1 MVLFVP
7 FRICLFP
14 SGPYLFWL
22 TFPVTELLTTLLG
35 FKFYRQFLSHPYVSQ
50 APLLDKNQSAEII
63 RPSKPGVIVTIARQH
78 GSSGKEIGRLVAEQL
93 DLPFYYKEMTA
104 LAAQESGLD
113 KEFVSGI
120 NKNAPK
126 VLYNLYLSTKAVR
139 LAVMAQHRIIEKIA
153 DNGSCIIVGRAAD
166 YVLQD
171 RKMLYG
177 FLYKLHRSIV
187 FGELWKYTAIPGKKP
202 KRISTVPIKPVPHI
216 ITIYP
221 DVAGRCPKL

>member
-1 MVLFVP
+1 M
-7 FRICLFP
+7 
-14 SGPYLFWL
+14 
-22 TFPVTELLTTLLG
+22 
-35 FKFYRQFLSHPYVSQ
+35 
-50 APLLDKNQSAEII
+50 
-63 RPSKPGVIVTIARQH
+63 
-78 GSSGKEIGRLVAEQL
+78 AEQL
-93 DLPFYYKEMTA
+93 NLPFYYKEMTA

-171 RKMLYG
+171 RENVVRIFIQAPQEYRIRRVMEVYG
-177 FLYKLHRSIV
+177 DTR
-187 FGELWKYTAIPGKKP
+187 EEAEE
-202 KRISTVPIKPVPHI
+202 RISTVPIKPVPHI

-221 DVAGRCPKL
+221 DVAGAMPEIMILCWTLPAV